1 MDFSTIELDAE
12 HQQLQTEVRAF
23 IAEHLTPEV
32 FAHELATGDNFNE
45 RVHRAMGERGWI
57 MPHWPKERGGAG
69 LDRLGLRILDVEF
82 GKAKLPSVT
91 LGTTRL
97 ISPAIEKYASP
108 AIRDEVLA
116 GIAGGSVRLCLG
128 YTEPH
133 GGSDIAGARTRAVK
147 DGSDWVI
154 NGSKMFTTGAH
165 NSQYAFLITR
175 TDPTL
180 PKHKGLSMFLL
191 PLETPGVEIQGIRA
205 FSGERTNMV
214 FFDDVRIDEKY
225 LLGEPNGG
233 WTVLRGPLDEEH
245 SIGDG
250 NPDGLD
256 EVSIGWMFLREVQ
269 DAIDGALDWAV
280 TARQDGTRPADDPSV
295 LERLGRIAI
304 EAEAALV
311 TPGPSGRV
319 KGGETT
325 VQIGSELL
333 DLLGYEAL
341 VSMGQADALAGG
353 QAEFVH
359 RYAQGTVTYGGTV
372 EVFRTIIAQ
381 HELGLPR
388 PNYPGSKVLPTTTSV

>member
-12 HQQLQTEVRAF
+12 HRQLLDDVRAF

-45 RVHRAMGERGWI
+45 AVHLAMGERGWI

-69 LDRLGLRILDVEF
+69 LDRLGLRILDIEF
-82 GKAKLPSVT
+82 GRAKLPSVT

-97 ISPAIEKYASP
+97 IVSAVERFATD
-108 AIRDEVLA
+108 AIRDEVLDGVA
-116 GIAGGSVRLCLG
+116 RGTVRLCLG

-133 GGSDIAGARTRAVK
+133 GGSDIAAARTRAVK

-165 NSQYAFLITR
+165 NCQYTFLITR

-180 PKHKGLSMFLL
+180 PKHKGLSMFLV
-191 PLETPGVEIQGIRA
+191 PLDTPGVEIQGIRA

-214 FFDDVRIDEKY
+214 FYDDVRVDQKY

-256 EVSIGWMFLREVQ
+256 EVSIGWMFIRELHQ
-269 DAIDGALDWAV
+269 AFEGALDWAN
-280 TARQDGTRPADDPSV
+280 TPREDGTRPADDPAV
-295 LERLGRIAI
+295 AERLGRIAI
-304 EAEAALV
+304 EMEAGLV

-319 KGGETT
+319 KGGEVT
-325 VQIGSELL
+325 VWAGAELL
-333 DLLGYEAL
+333 DLLGPEAL
-341 VSMGQADALAGG
+341 VSQGQPDALADG
-353 QAEFVH
+353 QVEFVH

-388 PNYPGSKVLPTTTSV
+388 PSFPGSKMLPTSTAA

>member
-1 MDFSTIELDAE
+1 MDFSRIELDAE
-12 HQQLQTEVRAF
+12 HQRLLDDVRAF
-23 IAEHLTPEV
+23 AAEHLTPEV
-32 FAHELATGDNFNE
+32 FAHELETGDNFNE
-45 RVHRAMGERGWI
+45 KVHLAMGERGWI

-69 LDRLGLRILDVEF
+69 LDRLGVRILDVEL
-82 GKAKLPSVT
+82 GRARLPHVT

-97 ISPAIEKYASP
+97 VVRAVEKFASD
-108 AIRDEVLA
+108 AIRDDILA
-116 GIAGGSVRLCLG
+116 GVAKGTVRFCLG

-147 DGSDWVI
+147 DGSEWVI

-165 NSQYAFLITR
+165 NCQYTFLITR
-175 TDPTL
+175 SDPTL
-180 PKHKGLSMFLL
+180 PKHKGLSMFLV
-191 PLETPGVEIQGIRA
+191 PLDSPGIEIRGIRA

-214 FFDDVRIDEKY
+214 FYDDVRLDEKY

-233 WTVLRGPLDEEH
+233 WAVLRGPLDEEH

-256 EVSIGWMFLREVQ
+256 EVSIGWMFAREID
-269 DAIDGALDWAV
+269 DALQSVIEWATTPRADGS
-280 TARQDGTRPADDPSV
+280 RPADDPAV
-295 LERLGRIAI
+295 VERLGRVQI
-304 EAEAALV
+304 ELEAALV

-325 VQIGSELL
+325 VWVGAELL
-333 DLLGYEAL
+333 DLLGIEGL
-341 VSMGQADALAGG
+341 VSQGRPGALGGG
-353 QAEFVH
+353 QAEFLH

-388 PNYPGSKVLPTTTSV
+388 MEYPGSKLLVTSAS